1 MWWTASVRGTGRTSL
16 KSTDLVGVYVV
27 PITGSIDSVHPVG
40 GDEGRLPDRS
50 ALTTHGVV

>member
-1 MWWTASVRGTGRTSL
+1 
-16 KSTDLVGVYVV
+16 VV